1 MKRDVSLSKN
11 GIPCIWESG
20 GGYSNTGNS
29 RLIGDKNGNPKK
41 AIYVRR
47 CGELACMEH
56 ALIPI
61 RINDI
66 VVEANHH
73 RGDFDIDIYRIVSI
87 DIDSKKAEME
97 LINNF
102 SEEQWDKNLD
112 EKYEDI
118 VDSAIR
124 KAKSYHC
131 RTVYFVKGEE

>member
-11 GIPCIWESG
+11 GIPCMWESG

-29 RLIGDKNGNPKK
+29 KLIGDKNGCPKK
-41 AIYVRR
+41 AIYVKRR
-47 CGELACMEH
+47 GELACMEH

-73 RGDFDIDIYRIVSI
+73 RGDFDIDIYRITSI
-87 DIDSKKAEME
+87 DINSKKAELE
-97 LINNF
+97 LLNNF
-102 SEEQWDKNLD
+102 SEEQWDRSLDKN
-112 EKYEDI
+112 YENI
-118 VDSAIR
+118 VDNAIR

-131 RTVYFVKGEE
+131 RTAYFIKEEE